1 MLRFIIVIIYVVFFC
16 IIGLPVLLVE
26 MIVGKFDK
34 KMQDRIVFAFVKWG
48 LGCVVSLSGSTVDFI
63 GEENVPKDK
72 PVLYILNHRSFFDT
86 IITYQRV
93 PRPTGYMGKIQMK
106 KLPIISSWMKAAHCV
121 FIDRND
127 IKQGLRCI
135 LECIDDIKH
144 GISIAIFPEGTRS
157 KVEGEFLPFHEGSF
171 KVATKTGCPIIPVTI
186 NNSAAV
192 WEDQMPRVKRAH
204 VIVEY
209 GKPIYPDSLT
219 PEEKK
224 HVGSYVRDIMI
235 DTWEKNSHL
244 V

>member
-1 MLRFIIVIIYVVFFC
+1 MLRFIIVILYVTFFC
-16 IIGLPVLLVE
+16 IIGLPILLVE
-26 MIVGKFDK
+26 MIVGKFSK
-34 KMQDRIVFAFVKWG
+34 KNQDRIVFAYITWG
-48 LGCVVSLSGSTVDFI
+48 LRCVSDLSGAKADII

-72 PVLYILNHRSFFDT
+72 AVLYIINHRSFFDT

-106 KLPIISSWMKAAHCV
+106 KIPIVKDWMKAAHCV

-127 IKQGLRCI
+127 IKQGLKCI
-135 LECIDDIKH
+135 LECIDDINN

-157 KVEGEFLPFHEGSF
+157 KVDGEFLPFHEGSF

-192 WEDQMPRVKRAH
+192 WEDHWPKVEKAH

-209 GKPIYPDSLT
+209 GKPVYPNDLS

-224 HVGSYVRDIMI
+224 HIGSYVENIMKE
-235 DTWEKNSHL
+235 TWKKNQAL